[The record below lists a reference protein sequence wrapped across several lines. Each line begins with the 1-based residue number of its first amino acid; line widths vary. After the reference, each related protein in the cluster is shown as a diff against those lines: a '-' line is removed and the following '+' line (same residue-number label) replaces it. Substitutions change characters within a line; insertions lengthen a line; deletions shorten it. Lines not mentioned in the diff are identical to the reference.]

1 MSDRWVGAGLVTASA
16 TAFGAMAIF
25 GVWAQDA
32 GTDTM
37 ALIFV
42 RFAFASVVLLAVI
55 GVRRVKLPPLR
66 RWWPIA
72 AMGGIGYVG
81 QATCFFLGLQYA
93 QASLVA
99 LLLYLFP
106 AFVTVLA
113 AVFLRERPGLVTAA
127 ALAMSLA
134 GTALVVGGG
143 SGRPLGIALGIGA
156 AMVYS
161 VYIVIGSVVTVGLD
175 SAFVSTVVCCSAA
188 VVTGVVVVLLAA
200 VGHPQSFPS
209 QARGWAS
216 LVVIAVVCTAFA
228 ILTFFAGLARLGA
241 TATSVL
247 STVEP
252 VVTVVLAASLLGER
266 LSGVQ
271 MIGGALV
278 LAAVVWL
285 ATSQRRPVASVEAPP
300 V

>member
-1 MSDRWVGAGLVTASA
+1 MSDRLLGTLFVIGSS

-25 GVWAQDA
+25 GVWAQDD

-37 ALIFV
+37 ALVFF
-42 RFAFASVVLLAVI
+42 RFALASVVLI
-55 GVRRVKLPPLR
+55 GAARLRGLVLPPLR
-66 RWWPIA
+66 RWWPVA

-81 QATCFFLGLQYA
+81 QASCYFLGLQYA

-113 AVFLRERPGLVTAA
+113 VVFLRERPGVVMVA

-156 AMVYS
+156 AMIYS
-161 VYIVIGSVVTVGLD
+161 VYIVIGSVVTHGLD
-175 SAFVSTVVCCSAA
+175 PVFVSTVVCCAAA
-188 VVTGVVVVLLAA
+188 VVTGLILVVLALA
-200 VGHPQSFPS
+200 GHRQSFPNH
-209 QARGWAS
+209 ARGWGS
-216 LVVIAVVCTAFA
+216 LVAIAVVCTAFA
-228 ILTFFAGLARLGA
+228 VLAFFAGLARLGP

-252 VVTVVLAASLLGER
+252 VVTVVLAAALLDER

-271 MIGGALV
+271 AIGGALV

-285 ATSQRRPVASVEAPP
+285 AVVQRRPVAAVETPP
-300 V
+300 I